1 MVKRFFAGA
10 FASAALFLGAGMYS
24 LSACATT
31 VEDVIEV
38 ARHYGYSEDLIQQGF
53 NKYYENP
60 ELYTSDDFDLAIEKL
75 HEAGH
80 SLITVGP
87 QITVTTQPQTTAN
100 ITTTVSSPSS
110 QGAVGG
116 TTTTISTG
124 GGASDTQTVVTIT
137 MKDGTTFTRISR
149 KEFIKLSYDEKMNY
163 LRTFTPDQQ
172 QAIIDDLSP
181 EEYRSLLKQA
191 PTDTKVDVVDNLSQ
205 AMGTMGVS
213 VSINEISDE
222 KLALDLRNENGEL
235 IGVANAGVIVEDTGY
250 DRSLIVKT
258 AAVLFAA
265 AAGVLALVL
274 RKFSSKEKIGESNEG

>member
-87 QITVTTQPQTTAN
+87 QIPVTTQPQTTTN
-100 ITTTVSSPSS
+100 ITTAVSSPSS
-110 QGAVGG
+110 QGAVGD

-124 GGASDTQTVVTIT
+124 GGASDAQTVVTIT

-191 PTDTKVDVVDNLSQ
+191 PTDTKVDVIDNLSQ

-274 RKFSSKEKIGESNEG
+274 HKFRSKEKIGESNEG